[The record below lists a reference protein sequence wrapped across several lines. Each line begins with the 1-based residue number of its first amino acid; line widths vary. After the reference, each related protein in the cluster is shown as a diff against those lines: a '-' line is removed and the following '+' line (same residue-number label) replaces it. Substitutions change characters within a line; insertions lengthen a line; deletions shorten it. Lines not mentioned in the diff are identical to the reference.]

1 METPLRLTGIA
12 FEAAFPFHVA
22 LDLHGTV
29 VSSGHSLRKIAPGI
43 VPGSRASDHLQVH
56 RPRSIAID
64 GGVRDLCGKF
74 CVVRVVACDVLLR
87 GGFVDLKEQD
97 AVVFLGSPWLL
108 SPAELVRAGLSVADF
123 ATHDPGLDFA
133 LLLQAR
139 NVALDDARTL
149 AVRLERDHVELSA
162 AKEAAESASRAKSA
176 FLADM
181 SHEIRTPLNA
191 ILGIGGLLLETTLT
205 PEQREYVEI
214 VRKSGDS
221 LLSMLNDVL
230 DLSKIEAGRMELCS
244 TPFSPRK
251 VVEDALDVVA
261 LHASEKDLELAGL
274 LSPELPDE
282 VVGDPGR
289 LRQVLVNL
297 LSNAVKF
304 TQRGEVVLEA
314 RVAASD
320 ESSVEIEFLVRD
332 TGIGIPPEAQAK
344 LFRPFV
350 QVDAST
356 TRRFGGTG
364 LGLAISR
371 QICQLMGGDIRLAS
385 ELGVGSTF
393 TVTIR
398 APMVLESATCPVPTM
413 ARRHVLVADLH
424 GATREGTALALRRQG
439 AHITSVGTRRGAL
452 ARLESDEPFDAALID
467 VRLFEG
473 LDGDDPLVAALRSR
487 GARGSFVTILVA
499 PMGRHAELERL
510 GSCSSLS
517 RPVRTSNLSVV
528 LSRALSLEGP
538 RAPLPSRARGDSNP
552 SELRILLAEDNAV
565 NQRVAT
571 QILARLGCRC
581 DVARN
586 GLEAVEAVR
595 AKPYDVVLMDWQMP
609 EMDGLEAT
617 RLIVEEAAGGPRPRI
632 VAMTANA
639 VVGDREAC
647 LAAGMDD
654 YLSKPVR
661 MEELARTLRACEP
674 VHYAPR
680 PRVGNPSGPTV

>member
-176 FLADM
+176 FLAGM

-274 LSPELPDE
+274 LSGGAPGAYTACDTGFEMMIPLSALGNPSQLRIAIMVNGSGHDFLSNQ
-282 VVGDPGR
+282 VLGGLGGQPNLGDPR
-289 LRQVLVNL
+289 NVNF
-297 LSNAVKF
+297 NEYDGAQYI
-304 TQRGEVVLEA
+304 TIPIPAPG
-314 RVAASD
+314 AAA
-320 ESSVEIEFLVRD
+320 L
-332 TGIGIPPEAQAK
+332 A
-344 LFRPFV
+344 
-350 QVDAST
+350 
-356 TRRFGGTG
+356 G
-364 LGLAISR
+364 LGL
-371 QICQLMGGDIRLAS
+371 L
-385 ELGVGSTF
+385 VG
-393 TVTIR
+393 
-398 APMVLESATCPVPTM
+398 
-413 ARRHVLVADLH
+413 ARR
-424 GATREGTALALRRQG
+424 RR
-439 AHITSVGTRRGAL
+439 
-452 ARLESDEPFDAALID
+452 
-467 VRLFEG
+467 
-473 LDGDDPLVAALRSR
+473 
-487 GARGSFVTILVA
+487 
-499 PMGRHAELERL
+499 
-510 GSCSSLS
+510 
-517 RPVRTSNLSVV
+517 
-528 LSRALSLEGP
+528 
-538 RAPLPSRARGDSNP
+538 
-552 SELRILLAEDNAV
+552 
-565 NQRVAT
+565 
-571 QILARLGCRC
+571 
-581 DVARN
+581 
-586 GLEAVEAVR
+586 
-595 AKPYDVVLMDWQMP
+595 
-609 EMDGLEAT
+609 
-617 RLIVEEAAGGPRPRI
+617 
-632 VAMTANA
+632 
-639 VVGDREAC
+639 
-647 LAAGMDD
+647 
-654 YLSKPVR
+654 
-661 MEELARTLRACEP
+661 
-674 VHYAPR
+674 
-680 PRVGNPSGPTV
+680 